1 MKKKIIKLLVCTG
14 LICMA
19 LTGCEDKKSE
29 VKNEEKVENN
39 QDVGADVQDI
49 LDEATALEDGE
60 YSVGFKPEDV
70 IEKNGTYHL
79 KIDLYSC
86 NHYSKEEI
94 ENLKEGSI
102 ISICDKDVEVKKVEK
117 NEKGIYVV
125 RYRIVCLCLR

>member
-70 IEKNGTYHL
+70 IEKGSWLYFDKNYETSECPMFKTYF
-79 KIDLYSC
+79 IDNIEYS
-86 NHYSKEEI
+86 NMKLEA
-94 ENLKEGSI
+94 L
-102 ISICDKDVEVKKVEK
+102 VK
-117 NEKGIYVV
+117 
-125 RYRIVCLCLR
+125 